1 MPLPGWLGRFNRVA
15 TNRAT
20 RPLARRLPWFAVVVH
35 RGRRS
40 GRTYR
45 TPVNAFRSNDR
56 YLIALTYGRDR
67 DWVKNVLAAG
77 GCDLETRGRTIRV
90 VDPLIVRD
98 RQHERFPAPIR
109 PILTALLVT
118 ETLELRPAAAR
129 APRVSEG

>member
-40 GRTYR
+40 GRPYR
-45 TPVNAFRSNDR
+45 TPVNAFRSDDR

-77 GCDLETRGRTIRV
+77 GCHLETRGRRV
-90 VDPLIVRD
+90 WFVDPRIVAD
-98 RQHERFPAPIR
+98 RRFERFPAPIR
-109 PILTALLVT
+109 PILAAIRVT
-118 ETLELRPAAAR
+118 ECLELRR
-129 APRVSEG
+129 ASA

>member
-77 GCDLETRGRTIRV
+77 GCDLQTRGRTIRV
-90 VDPLIVRD
+90 VDPLIVPD
-98 RQHERFPAPIR
+98 REHQRFPMPIR
-109 PILTALLVT
+109 PILSAIRVT
-118 ETLELRPAAAR
+118 EFLELRR
-129 APRVSEG
+129 ASG